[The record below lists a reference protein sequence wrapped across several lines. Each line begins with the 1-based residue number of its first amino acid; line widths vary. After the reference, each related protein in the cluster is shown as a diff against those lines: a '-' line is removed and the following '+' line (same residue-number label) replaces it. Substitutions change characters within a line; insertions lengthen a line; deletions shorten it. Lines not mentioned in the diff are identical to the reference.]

1 MMYVYVY
8 LFAYV
13 SFTCVYIG
21 DTYAYELIWLTTD
34 HVHCAR
40 LCVQ

>member
-1 MMYVYVY
+1 MGTVLIIVQVNLLMMYVYVY

-21 DTYAYELIWLTTD
+21 DTYAYELI
-34 HVHCAR
+34 
-40 LCVQ
+40 